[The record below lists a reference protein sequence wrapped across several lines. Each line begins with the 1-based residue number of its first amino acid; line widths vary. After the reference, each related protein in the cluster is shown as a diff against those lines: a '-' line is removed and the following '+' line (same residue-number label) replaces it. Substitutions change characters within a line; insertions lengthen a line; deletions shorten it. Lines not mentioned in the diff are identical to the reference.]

1 MSQTLAPGSQ
11 LSGSPAD
18 SFGFRRIL
26 YSKKDYIATIT
37 INRPDVLN
45 CFDMLTLNELG
56 TAYLDAGRDD
66 DIAVVVITGAG
77 DKAFCT
83 GADLKEQE
91 EHILKKPNDY
101 YKWMYAFIEM
111 HDRRVEWYLL
121 LPIANAI
128 RHTHPGLA
136 PLEQPQFADFGR
148 SQAEKVRDSARWVDE
163 MLAAQPWIAGERFTI
178 ADITAFC
185 ALEFA
190 RGLLRFKPGEE
201 GFAALQAWRDKVA
214 ARPSA
219 GAW

>member
-1 MSQTLAPGSQ
+1 MKL
-11 LSGSPAD
+11 
-18 SFGFRRIL
+18 
-26 YSKKDYIATIT
+26 YIAPRAPNPRRVQMFMHEKGIPPIEQVAVD
-37 INRPDVLN
+37 INAGEHRQAVYRAKNPASRVPALELDDGRVLSETRAI
-45 CFDMLTLNELG
+45 C
-56 TAYLDAGRDD
+56 AYLEG
-66 DIAVVVITGAG
+66 IYHQNNLMG
-77 DKAFCT
+77 DGF
-83 GADLKEQE
+83 E
-91 EHILKKPNDY
+91 ER
-101 YKWMYAFIEM
+101 AFIEM

-190 RGLLRFKPGEE
+190 RGLLKFKPGEE
-201 GFAALQAWRDKVA
+201 GFAALQAWRDKMA